1 MACRSSPRLSIRHL
15 GPPARRPLPTLPG
28 MAALTRDTFTLAWKS
43 WFSNDLEPHGPPW
56 LQWVLT
62 GLFCAVIAACFTVL
76 SFALNALNGGHA
88 WTQPGR
94 WAHWFG
100 KNMVVSS
107 VIGYLI
113 QVMFALLIPAI
124 GTARIRAWSE
134 AQRSAFFAGVPITG
148 VLIGWPLGASLVT
161 DGVPAWFQNPSA
173 SVLVGALLFSLL
185 ISFIF
190 HLIFSAK
197 ARQITAERR
206 AVEAQLKLLQAQ
218 MEPHFL
224 FNTLAGVQTLIDV
237 EPARAKQMLEAFTD
251 YLRATVASLRTA
263 DSSVGQELALAEA
276 YLGLMQQRM
285 EDRLRFD
292 IDADPALKDRPM
304 PALLLQPLVE
314 NAIHHGLEPKPEG
327 GHVQLTVRRDGDAL
341 LLEVRDDGLGPDAP
355 RRRSTGNGVALDNI
369 RQRLQGRW
377 GARASL
383 TLQAAHPGTRAT
395 LRLPLEPA
403 P

>member
-1 MACRSSPRLSIRHL
+1 
-15 GPPARRPLPTLPG
+15 
-28 MAALTRDTFTLAWKS
+28 MAALTRHTVSLAWKS
-43 WFSNDLEPHGPPW
+43 WLGNDLEPHGPTW
-56 LQWVLT
+56 LQWALT
-62 GLFCAVIAACFTVL
+62 GIFCLVVALCFTVL
-76 SFALNALNGGHA
+76 GFALNAMAGGKA
-88 WTQPGR
+88 WASPAA
-94 WAHWFG
+94 WLLWFG
-100 KNMVVSS
+100 KNLTVSGI
-107 VIGYLI
+107 IGTLI
-113 QVMFALLIPAI
+113 HAMFAVLIPAL
-124 GTARIRAWSE
+124 GAARIKAWSD

-148 VLIGWPLGASLVT
+148 VLIGWPIGASLVT
-161 DGVPAWFQNPSA
+161 DGVPAWFRNPSA
-173 SVLVGALLFSLL
+173 NVLVGALLFSLL

-224 FNTLAGVQTLIDV
+224 FNTLAGVQTLIDA

-251 YLRATVASLRTA
+251 YLRATVASLRTE
-263 DSSVGQELALAEA
+263 DSSVGQELALAQA

-292 IDADPALKDRPM
+292 IDADPALKDQAM

-314 NAIHHGLEPKPEG
+314 NAIHHGLEPKLEG

-355 RRRSTGNGVALDNI
+355 QRRSSGNGVALANI

-377 GARASL
+377 GERAVL
-383 TLQAAHPGTRAT
+383 TLQHAAPGTLAT
-395 LRLPLEPA
+395 LRLPLEQA